1 MNSEGFNSDKNK
13 HSDVNTG
20 TSSTRVRKV
29 FPSDSVQQSPK
40 PRLSLVDLIA
50 NSPKNKNDDNV
61 PFYLLASLRRHIRRR
76 ALTLPSLFAL
86 WDKNR
91 DGLLTKRTL
100 KNGLHNFGMET
111 TTDEIDKLF
120 RYLDGVA
127 LVI

>member
-1 MNSEGFNSDKNK
+1 MPSLEELADSESPLNSEGFNSDKNK

-76 ALTLPSLFAL
+76 ALTLPSLFAM
-86 WDKNR
+86 WDK
-91 DGLLTKRTL
+91 K
-100 KNGLHNFGMET
+100 
-111 TTDEIDKLF
+111 
-120 RYLDGVA
+120 
-127 LVI
+127 